1 MAASAENVN
10 QEVASSQGF
19 EDMVCELENGDQWG
33 KGASEKRF
41 CTEYVLS
48 CGPALTGGEDNRVLA
63 F

>member
-33 KGASEKRF
+33 RGPVKNDF
-41 CTEYVLS
+41 VLS
-48 CGPALTGGEDNRVLA
+48 TFCLVDQP
-63 F
+63 